1 MTQNKKSQKKSKSF
15 FATLLFSFLAIAIS
29 ATLLLTFFLTVN
41 YIRMSVDSTRSHNGQ
56 LLSQTN
62 YTINQM
68 NENVERLAMSLIN
81 NKEVIAFLNLKS
93 TSNTTIPILASSTL
107 KNQLMVM
114 PYVESIY
121 LYNQQMDIIY
131 SSKNG
136 FQLSCADF
144 PNRPIAELLTDSD
157 FSNSYTG
164 GPLAL
169 KNNIDTQ
176 TTDLVSYVIF
186 DSPGYSNVAKNAII
200 INVYTSTLTDSIR
213 SMKGFLNESNTEFVI
228 MDQDGIVIGSV
239 LGTELAGNQNLFFEL
254 REDTLTDNIIENP
267 YRNINGNRYF
277 QTVTHDNVNGWYLI
291 SLTPASLLFHDLLS
305 SSLIGVFIMLIV
317 LIISFLV
324 CLYFT
329 RKLNNP
335 LQMLIDTFKGQK
347 HPDDL
352 ITLKKPEEFQLM
364 LSVFS
369 SLQENNQKLNDMQR
383 KSTYSLT
390 QACLNKLVSD
400 NFTEFPEQIRQELDL
415 LNLTYLTNHTLC
427 MAVLKIDGYLDFLK
441 NHDPNELWALR
452 FSIVNISEE
461 IVSKEFTCNVISCDN
476 DKFIL
481 FMDCQSINSINTF
494 HVKLTKIFQDIQKSI
509 ETYLHFTISI
519 AYSTL
524 FHGLERL
531 PSMYVNVRN
540 SLNLK
545 MKYGHNCIIN
555 PFMVEEITTEPFRFQ
570 GNKVD
575 QLITKLVSGN
585 TDAAWCIYEQ
595 LTVQLFAY
603 DYSEIL
609 SSIIYLSYTIYTK
622 LSEKYI
628 GLKED
633 FTTYLKNC
641 LTALGNV
648 EIAEDIQNQM
658 HEFIKKYCKSIHELK
673 NNPAQLN
680 AAILAQKVCQI
691 VDREF
696 ENPSLCLSSIA
707 EEIGLS
713 PNYTG
718 NMFKQAMQKSVA
730 QYILDQRMEKVVDY
744 LKNTKLPL
752 VKILDKVGMEKNNYF
767 YTRFKKSFGVSLNE
781 FRAQCNNEANEDDEA
796 FE

>member
-1 MTQNKKSQKKSKSF
+1 MTQNKQTPKKNKSF
-15 FATLLFSFLAIAIS
+15 FSTLLFSFLAIAIS
-29 ATLLLTFFLTVN
+29 ATFLLTVFLTVN
-41 YIRMSVDSTRSHNGQ
+41 FIKMSVNSTRNHNGQ

-81 NKEVIAFLNLKS
+81 NKEIVAFLNLKS
-93 TSNTTIPILASSTL
+93 ISNTTVPILASSTL

-136 FQLSCADF
+136 FQLSLADF
-144 PNRPIAELLTDSD
+144 PDKQMAERLIDPEFL
-157 FSNSYTG
+157 NSYTG
-164 GPLAL
+164 GPLSVKKDKESQSA
-169 KNNIDTQ
+169 
-176 TTDLVSYVIF
+176 DLVSYVFF
-186 DSPGYSNVAKNAII
+186 DSVRHSDKPENAIVV
-200 INVYTSTLTDSIR
+200 NVYTSTLTDSIH
-213 SMKGFLNESNTEFVI
+213 SMKGFLNESITDFVI
-228 MDQDGIVIGSV
+228 MDQEGVV
-239 LGTELAGNQNLFFEL
+239 LGSALNTELAENPNLFSEL
-254 REDTLTDNIIENP
+254 REDTLKDNILENP
-267 YRNINGNRYF
+267 YRKIHGQYYF
-277 QTVTHDNVNGWYLI
+277 QTVTRDNVNDWYLV
-291 SLTPASLLFHDLLS
+291 SLTPTSLLFHDLLS
-305 SSLIGVFIMLIV
+305 SSLIGLLIMIVVF
-317 LIISFLV
+317 IISFLA
-324 CLYFT
+324 CLYFA

-335 LQMLIDTFKGQK
+335 LQMVMDALNGEKEL
-347 HPDDL
+347 DDL
-352 ITLKKPEEFQLM
+352 INLDKPEEFQLM
-364 LSVFS
+364 LSTFS
-369 SLQENNQKLNDMQR
+369 SLQEYNNRLNNIQR
-383 KSTYSLT
+383 KTTYSLT
-390 QACLNKLVSD
+390 QGCLNKLVSD
-400 NFTEFPEQIRQELDL
+400 NFTEFPEQIQQEMDL

-427 MAVLKIDGYLDFLK
+427 MAVLKIDGYRDLLK
-441 NHDPNELWALR
+441 RHDANELWALR

-461 IVSKEFTCNVISCDN
+461 IISKEFTCNAFSCDN

-481 FMDCQSINSINTF
+481 FMDCQSITSNDAF
-494 HVKLTKIFQDIQKSI
+494 HGKLVKLFHEIQKNI
-509 ETYLHFTISI
+509 ETYLHFTVTI

-524 FHGLERL
+524 FQGLERL
-531 PSMYVNVRN
+531 PSMYVNTKN

-555 PFMVEEITTEPFRFQ
+555 PYMVDEITTDPFRFS
-570 GNKVD
+570 GTKLD
-575 QLITKLVSGN
+575 QLLTKITNGN
-585 TDAAWCIYEQ
+585 TDAALGIYDQ
-595 LTVQLFAY
+595 LSGQLFIY

-628 GLKED
+628 GLKEE

-641 LTALGNV
+641 LTELEHV

-658 HEFIKKYCKSIHELK
+658 HEFISKHCESIQEMKK
-673 NNPAQLN
+673 NPAQLN
-680 AAILAQKVCQI
+680 TTLLAQKVCNI
-691 VDREF
+691 VEREF

-730 QYILDQRMEKVVDY
+730 QYILDQRMEKVVYY

-752 VKILDKVGMEKNNYF
+752 VQILEKTGMEMNNYF
-767 YTRFKKSFGVSLNE
+767 YTRFKKSFGISLNE
-781 FRAQCNNEANEDDEA
+781 FRAQCNSIAEED
-796 FE
+796 